1 MKRKEGLKVPPKKRK
16 KRRPGRK
23 ENGCVRREARHK
35 SDVWAWDFVFDR
47 TTSGSAIKCLT
58 IVDEFTRQVSLR
70 KRVWC

>member
-1 MKRKEGLKVPPKKRK
+1 MPPKKRK